1 MYFIM
6 GWNKVG
12 KHVNVANIV
21 YKVVCKVM
29 IHSGWVCNYDIIRR
43 RLRQWH

>member
-6 GWNKVG
+6 GWSKVG
-12 KHVNVANIV
+12 KHVNVANVV
-21 YKVVCKVM
+21 YNNVM
-29 IHSGWVCNYDIIRR
+29 IHSGWACNYDIIRR